1 MPDYMYLLES
11 RLSPEQR
18 AALERV
24 QELSRSQQINVYLS
38 GSAIRDL
45 ISGQPIRDL
54 DFTVEANPVR
64 MVRELEKG
72 GARVVWENEKLRH
85 YEIIFAGD
93 ADGSISS
100 ARDDVY
106 DRPGAKPEI
115 RFAGI
120 MEDLRRRDF
129 SFNAIAISLNAQS
142 RGLLLDPTNGLAD
155 LERQEVRAL
164 SIHAFTNQP
173 VRLMSIL
180 RYCARMGSKME
191 TRTEEW
197 FELAMER
204 RLFENIEGADAGH
217 EVRALAREEN
227 PTATLKQWESRGL
240 LASIHPRL
248 QKRKPDYDSLNKLT
262 RVRSN
267 FLSAGIRPRMQVAVT
282 GYVLGRL
289 KSREAAAALRNM
301 EFRSAEV
308 DAIAHLVPEAQKVVK
323 ILKSRKTNSARDAYF
338 YLASVPPE
346 MLVFIEVEL
355 PNPRAVSKIRNYIQK
370 WWPIRQALPLGELDA
385 LGVPRGPKFDKIIE
399 QLFEMQLR
407 GRARSPEDRTKALRN
422 LAGIKEEPKKKEEKE
437 KKKPTKGKETAPAA
451 KAPEAKDAKITKDAK
466 PGDKRAQQAAPSAAP
481 PPAKTPPSGTKPPQ
495 SAAAAIGARAQ
506 AKHDDAAKAH
516 RAAHKLARPAHSKP
530 KAPPAKKARGR

>member
-24 QELSRSQQINVYLS
+24 QELSRSQEINIYLT
-38 GSAIRDL
+38 GGAIRDL

-54 DFTVEANPVR
+54 DFTVEGNPVR
-64 MVRELEKG
+64 IVRELEKG
-72 GARVVWENEKLRH
+72 GAKVVWESEKYRH

-93 ADGSISS
+93 ADGSISA

-106 DRPGAKPEI
+106 DRPGAKPDI

-173 VRLMSIL
+173 VRLMRIL

-191 TRTEEW
+191 TRTQEW

-204 RLFENIEGADAGH
+204 RLYENIEGVDAGH

-227 PTATLKQWESRGL
+227 PTATLKQWESREL
-240 LASIHPRL
+240 LAAIHPRL
-248 QKRKPDYDSLNKLT
+248 QKRKPDYDKLNKLS
-262 RVRSN
+262 RVRTN
-267 FLSAGIRPRMQVAVT
+267 FLSAGIRPRLQVAVT
-282 GYVLGRL
+282 GYVIGRL

-323 ILKSRKTNSARDAYF
+323 ILKGRKTNAPRDAYF
-338 YLASVPPE
+338 YLASLPPE

-355 PNPRAVSKIRNYIQK
+355 PNPKAVSKIRNYVQK
-370 WWPIRQALPLGELDA
+370 WRPMRLALPVGELDA
-385 LGVPRGPKFDKIIE
+385 LGIARGPKFDKVIE
-399 QLFEMQLR
+399 QLFELQLR
-407 GRARSPEDRTKALRN
+407 GKARSPEDRTKALRN

-437 KKKPTKGKETAPAA
+437 KKKPKGKEAAPTAKPV
-451 KAPEAKDAKITKDAK
+451 EAKDAK
-466 PGDKRAQQAAPSAAP
+466 PGDKRPQQAAPSAAP
-481 PPAKTPPSGTKPPQ
+481 PPAKAVASASKPAQ

-516 RAAHKLARPAHSKP
+516 RDTHKHARVVRSKP
-530 KAPPAKKARGR
+530 KAHAAKKSRGR